1 MNMDSIDDA
10 LTYPM
15 EDDDWTVTVLIGG
28 VLSLLS
34 FLVIPAILVYG
45 YLVQAVR
52 ERADG
57 ATQPPAFEDWGELLV
72 DGVKAW
78 VIGIVYM
85 LVPLVVFGVTVGG
98 SLFAMA
104 TGTRAGAG
112 AGLAG
117 LFGGLAISFVLSLV
131 FGYVATAAI
140 IHFACTGEFGAG
152 FDFGTL
158 RKLVMSTEYATPW
171 LVSIALF
178 IAANVVVNLLN
189 VIPFIGSLIAVVLSP
204 FATFYVLVVATDLW
218 AGGYNAALDE
228 REESESVGTATV

>member
-1 MNMDSIDDA
+1 MDPIEDA
-10 LTYPM
+10 LTYPL
-15 EDDDWTVTVLIGG
+15 EDDNWTVTVLIGG

-34 FLVIPAILVYG
+34 FLVVPAILVYG

-57 ATQPPAFEDWGELLV
+57 ATQSPAFEDWGELFV
-72 DGVKAW
+72 DGLKAW
-78 VIGIVYM
+78 VIGIAYM

-117 LFGGLAISFVLSLV
+117 LLGGLAVSFVLSLV

-158 RKLVMSTEYATPW
+158 RELIMSTEYATPW

-178 IAANVVVNLLN
+178 VAANVAVNLLN
-189 VIPFIGSLIAVVLSP
+189 VVPFIGSLIAVVLSP
-204 FATFYVLVVATDLW
+204 FASFYVLVVATDLW

>member
-1 MNMDSIDDA
+1 MDSIEDA
-10 LTYPM
+10 LTYPL
-15 EDDDWTVTVLIGG
+15 EDNDWTATVLIGG

-34 FLVIPAILVYG
+34 FLVVPAILVYG

-57 ATQPPAFEDWGELLV
+57 ATQPPAFENWGELFA
-72 DGVKAW
+72 DGLKAW

-117 LFGGLAISFVLSLV
+117 LFGGLAISFILSLV

-140 IHFACTGEFGAG
+140 IHFACTGEFGTG

-178 IAANVVVNLLN
+178 VAANVAVNLLN
-189 VIPFIGSLIAVVLSP
+189 VIPFLGSLIAVILSP

-228 REESESVGTATV
+228 REESESVGTATI

>member
-1 MNMDSIDDA
+1 MESIEET

-34 FLVIPAILVYG
+34 FLVVPGFFVYG
-45 YLVQAVR
+45 YLVRAVR

-57 ATQPPAFEDWGELLV
+57 ATQPPAFDDWGDLLV
-72 DGVKAW
+72 DGIKAW
-78 VIGIVYM
+78 VIGLVYM
-85 LVPLVVFGVTVGG
+85 LVPLLVFGVTVGG
-98 SLFAMA
+98 SLFTMA

-117 LFGGLAISFVLSLV
+117 LLGGLAISFILSLV
-131 FGYVATAAI
+131 FGYIATAAI
-140 IHFACTGEFGAG
+140 IHFACTGEFSAG

-158 RKLVMSTEYATPW
+158 RKLAFSPEYATPW

-178 IAANVVVNLLN
+178 IAANIAVNLFN
-189 VIPFIGSLIAVVLSP
+189 VLPIIGSLIAVILSP
-204 FATFYVLVVATDLW
+204 FATFYMVVVATDLW

>member
-1 MNMDSIDDA
+1 MDSLEDT
-10 LTYPM
+10 LRYPM
-15 EDDDWTVTVLIGG
+15 EDDEWTTTVLIGG

-34 FLVIPAILVYG
+34 FLVVPAILVYG

-57 ATQPPAFEDWGELLV
+57 ATQPPAFEDWGDLLV

-98 SLFAMA
+98 SLVAMA

-158 RKLVMSTEYATPW
+158 RKLVLSPEYATPW

-189 VIPFIGSLIAVVLSP
+189 VVPFIGSLVAVILSP
-204 FATFYVLVVATDLW
+204 FATFYMLIVATDLW

-228 REESESVGTATV
+228 RDEPESVGTATV

>member
-1 MNMDSIDDA
+1 MDSIEDA
-10 LTYPM
+10 LTYPL
-15 EDDDWTVTVLIGG
+15 EDDNWTVTVLIGG

-34 FLVIPAILVYG
+34 FLVVPAILVYG

-57 ATQPPAFEDWGELLV
+57 ATQSPAFEDWGELFV
-72 DGVKAW
+72 DGLKAW
-78 VIGIVYM
+78 VIGIAYM

-117 LFGGLAISFVLSLV
+117 LLGGLAVSFVLSLV

-158 RKLVMSTEYATPW
+158 RELVMSTEYATPW

-178 IAANVVVNLLN
+178 VAANVAVNLLN
-189 VIPFIGSLIAVVLSP
+189 VVPFIGSLIAVVLSP
-204 FATFYVLVVATDLW
+204 FASFYVLVVATDLW

>member
-1 MNMDSIDDA
+1 MDSIEDA
-10 LTYPM
+10 LTYPL
-15 EDDDWTVTVLIGG
+15 EDDNWTVTVLIGG

-34 FLVIPAILVYG
+34 FLVVPAILVYG

-57 ATQPPAFEDWGELLV
+57 ATQSPAFEDWGELFV
-72 DGVKAW
+72 DGLKAW
-78 VIGIVYM
+78 VIGIAYM

-117 LFGGLAISFVLSLV
+117 LLGGLAVSFVLSLV

-178 IAANVVVNLLN
+178 VAANVAVNLLN
-189 VIPFIGSLIAVVLSP
+189 VVPFIGSLIAVVLSP
-204 FATFYVLVVATDLW
+204 FASFYVLVVATDLW

>member
-1 MNMDSIDDA
+1 MDSIEDA
-10 LTYPM
+10 LTYPL
-15 EDDDWTVTVLIGG
+15 EDDNWTVTVLIGG

-34 FLVIPAILVYG
+34 FLVVPAILVYG

-57 ATQPPAFEDWGELLV
+57 ATQSPAFEDWGELFV
-72 DGVKAW
+72 DGLKAW
-78 VIGIVYM
+78 VIGIAYM

-117 LFGGLAISFVLSLV
+117 LLGGLAVSFVLSLV

-178 IAANVVVNLLN
+178 VAANVAVNLLN
-189 VIPFIGSLIAVVLSP
+189 VIPFLGSLIAVILSP

-228 REESESVGTATV
+228 REEPESVGTATV

>member
-1 MNMDSIDDA
+1 MDSIDET

-28 VLSLLS
+28 VLTLLS
-34 FLVIPAILVYG
+34 FLVVPGILVYG
-45 YLVQAVR
+45 YLVRAVR
-52 ERADG
+52 ERAEG
-57 ATQPPAFEDWGELLV
+57 ATQPPAFADWGGLFV
-72 DGVKAW
+72 DGFKAW

-98 SLFAMA
+98 SLFAIA

-117 LFGGLAISFVLSLV
+117 LFGGLALSFVLSLV

-158 RKLVMSTEYATPW
+158 RKLVLSPEYATPW

-178 IAANVVVNLLN
+178 IAVNVAVNLLN

-228 REESESVGTATV
+228 RGEPESVGTATV